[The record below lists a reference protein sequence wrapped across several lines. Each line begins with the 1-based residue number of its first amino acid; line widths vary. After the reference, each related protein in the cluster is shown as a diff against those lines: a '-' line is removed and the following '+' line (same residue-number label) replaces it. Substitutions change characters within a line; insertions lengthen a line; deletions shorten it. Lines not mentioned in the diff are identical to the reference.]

1 VVLAPV
7 EEPDEELVEG
17 ELVDDELS
25 PLDSFFAAAPS
36 DEPLDD
42 EAPARLSVR

>member
-1 VVLAPV
+1 VVLVLV
-7 EEPDEELVEG
+7 EEPDAEELVEG

-25 PLDSFFAAAPS
+25 PLVSFAAAPL
-36 DEPLDD
+36 DELPD